1 MPDLNVDS
9 NLVAEVRHRLTL
21 RDPNALALESVVNV
35 ISQHYDVEGG
45 ESPLEMIV
53 DSATGVGKTYI
64 MAGIMEYLAGAADP
78 ARNFLLLAP
87 GRTIRDKSVN
97 NFTPG
102 HAKSITQLLRS
113 DPYVV
118 TKDNFSSPAT
128 LAVMRDP
135 GRTKL
140 YIFTVQALT
149 SATGDGRATH
159 EYQETLG
166 GSFYEFLANL
176 DDLVIL
182 ADEHHCYRG
191 AAFSRTIRNLTP
203 EVVVGVTAT
212 PDRADEGIVIYR
224 YPLSAAI
231 EDKYVKTPVL
241 VARQDD
247 RHDDR
252 TKLLDGVTLLKAK
265 ARVAHAHC
273 VENDLPLVN
282 PVMLVIAEGI
292 ERAEEFRDMIDS
304 QSFDGGQWIG
314 TTLLVHSEL
323 SGDAKEDALAAL
335 DAVEDPNSP
344 VRIILAVGMLKEGWD
359 VKNVY
364 VIASMRP
371 SVSDVLTEQTLGR
384 GMRLPFGSYTYD
396 EMLDTVEVLAHE
408 RYEDLLRRRESLNR
422 AFVDHR
428 VYFAARQTGDGRT
441 VARRQTDEA
450 PLTFAD
456 PHERETTEPS
466 ASTESTG
473 DAETSEDN
481 TGAERDSPA
490 ATVQSFEERVR
501 QAEER
506 ANEAANETREHS
518 PLVERAPIQIPYV
531 ERVPQP
537 RAVSLN
543 QVHDLTP
550 FTQLGA
556 TLTQEGGS
564 TLRRTLLEAEQGRIV
579 TRRAEGDVEAMSFDL
594 PLEELR
600 RNLVERVMQV
610 RGVERRS
617 GEVAAAKSIVQ
628 TVVDAMGVSAEGNL
642 SAYFDRAAR
651 RLQDEIANQLRRY
664 SAADVTFS
672 DEVRVANLDK
682 IRKVQRFH
690 EQSHEGT
697 FRRGVAFNGWMRN
710 LYEFAWFDSSP
721 EFKAARAVDDDQNVI
736 VWARLHRGD
745 IPIMWTIEGREYNP
759 DLVVIEEI
767 DDQRTCWLV
776 ETKMNREMTSAE
788 VVAKRRAALT
798 WANTVNNSGQA
809 DGKWRYLLLSE
820 DDVDD
825 AAGSW
830 GHMKGFG
837 R

>member
-9 NLVAEVRHRLTL
+9 NLVAEVSHRLTL

-35 ISQHYDVEGG
+35 ISQHYDVEDG

-64 MAGIMEYLAGAADP
+64 MAGIMEYLAGTADP

-87 GRTIRDKSVN
+87 GRTIRNKSTN

-102 HAKSITQLLRS
+102 HPKSINRLLRS
-113 DPYVV
+113 DPYIV
-118 TKDNFSSPAT
+118 TKDNFTSPAT

-149 SATGDGRATH
+149 SATGDGRETH
-159 EYQETLG
+159 EYQETIG

-191 AAFSRTIRNLTP
+191 AAFSRTIRNLNP

-212 PDRADEGIVIYR
+212 PDQADEGMVIYR
-224 YPLSAAI
+224 YPLAAAI

-273 VENDLPLVN
+273 VENDLPLIN
-282 PVMLVIAEGI
+282 PVMLVIAAGI
-292 ERAEEFRDMIDS
+292 EQAEEFHNMIDS
-304 QSFDGGQWIG
+304 SSFDGGQWVG

-323 SGDAKEDALAAL
+323 TGDAKEDALAAL
-335 DAVEDPNSP
+335 DAVENPESP

-384 GMRLPFGSYTYD
+384 GMRLPFGSYTHD
-396 EMLDTVEVLAHE
+396 QMLDTVEVIAHE
-408 RYEDLLRRRESLNR
+408 RYEDLLRRRDSLNK

-450 PLTFAD
+450 PITFTGPGEPQPTD
-456 PHERETTEPS
+456 TTEPVG
-466 ASTESTG
+466 E
-473 DAETSEDN
+473 AEQTDQEVP
-481 TGAERDSPA
+481 T

-506 ANEAANETREHS
+506 ANEASDETREHS
-518 PLVERAPIQIPYV
+518 PIIEREPIQIPYV
-531 ERVPQP
+531 QRVPQP

-550 FTQLGA
+550 FTRLGA
-556 TLTQEGGS
+556 TLTSEGGS
-564 TLRRTLLEAEQGRIV
+564 TLRRTVLQAEQGRIV
-579 TRRAEGDVEAMSFDL
+579 TERAQDDVEAMGFEL

-628 TVVDAMGVSAEGNL
+628 TIIDAMGVSAEANL

-651 RLQDEIANQLRRY
+651 RLQDEIANQLRQF
-664 SAADVTFS
+664 SVADVTFS
-672 DEVRVANLDK
+672 EEVRVANLNK
-682 IRKVQRFH
+682 MRKVQRFH
-690 EQSHEGT
+690 EHSHEGI
-697 FRRGVAFNGWMRN
+697 FRRGVAFNGWNKN

-721 EFKAARAVDDDQNVI
+721 EFKAARAVDDDPNVT
-736 VWARLHRGD
+736 VWARLHRND

-759 DLVVIEEI
+759 DLVVIEDI
-767 DDQRTCWLV
+767 DEQRTCWLV

-788 VVAKRRAALT
+788 VIAKRRAALT
-798 WANTVNNSGQA
+798 WANTVNNSGRA
-809 DGKWRYLLLSE
+809 DGRWQYLLLSE

-825 AAGSW
+825 ASGSW